1 MLFMATVLAAA
12 SPTAVVA
19 ASAQSPE
26 IRIAADNPVPA
37 CVSADRLMRFLKT
50 RNENLDPK
58 FADTAR
64 WYKTHGTA
72 WRVRWDYAFF
82 QMIVETNFLTFKR
95 GNGDS
100 GDVRPHQNNFAGIGT
115 TGGGVPGD
123 AYPDVKTGV
132 LAHIQHLVAYSGEKL
147 AQPVAPRTQL
157 KQDDI
162 VEVSLRLRRPVRFGD
177 LARRWAVDRHYGES
191 IAAIADR
198 YREGFCTGQQAT
210 EDVVPPKPE
219 PAARRTTLAAVQP
232 THLGAPPTP
241 AQASA
246 AVAAQAVPAPKPSK
260 PSAVRTL
267 WRADSGKPI
276 PTAGTAKPL
285 QQTAPPASEPPQA
298 AALPPAAVPASQ
310 PAPAPEAQ
318 AAPLKSAA
326 PVTAATPVTPAP
338 AAPGC
343 SVAAASYGGKK
354 TLLIRYQKS
363 GATLY
368 TALSVL
374 DGFERSMTEVF
385 LRDHAP
391 GGVNIGEFASRQE
404 ALAKAH
410 LLCPGNEAAA
420 PTAAPVT
427 PKT

>member
-1 MLFMATVLAAA
+1 MLVMVTLLAAA
-12 SPTAVVA
+12 SPTSVVA
-19 ASAQSPE
+19 ATAQSPE

-37 CVSADRLMRFLKT
+37 CVSPDRLMRFLKT

-58 FADTAR
+58 FADIAR

-191 IAAIADR
+191 IAAIAER
-198 YREGFCTGQQAT
+198 YREGFCTGQQAA

-219 PAARRTTLAAVQP
+219 PAARRTTLAAAQP
-232 THLGAPPTP
+232 THLGAPPPSTQLP
-241 AQASA
+241 AAIATQ
-246 AVAAQAVPAPKPSK
+246 VAPAPKPSK

-267 WRADSGKPI
+267 WRAESGKPI
-276 PTAGTAKPL
+276 PTDGTAKPAE
-285 QQTAPPASEPPQA
+285 QPAPPAAEPQQAVAPPSA
-298 AALPPAAVPASQ
+298 AAPAFQ
-310 PAPAPEAQ
+310 PAPAPVAPP
-318 AAPLKSAA
+318 AAAA
-326 PVTAATPVTPAP
+326 TAATSARPPAP
-338 AAPGC
+338 ANPAC
-343 SVAAASYGGKK
+343 SVAIASYGGNK
-354 TLLIRYQKS
+354 TLLIQYQKN

-391 GGVNIGEFASRQE
+391 GGVNIGEFASREE

>member
-1 MLFMATVLAAA
+1 MAG
-12 SPTAVVA
+12 
-19 ASAQSPE
+19 
-26 IRIAADNPVPA
+26 
-37 CVSADRLMRFLKT
+37 RLRQA
-50 RNENLDPK
+50 NSD
-58 FADTAR
+58 
-64 WYKTHGTA
+64 
-72 WRVRWDYAFF
+72 RWDR
-82 QMIVETNFLTFKR
+82 E
-95 GNGDS
+95 
-100 GDVRPHQNNFAGIGT
+100 
-115 TGGGVPGD
+115 
-123 AYPDVKTGV
+123 
-132 LAHIQHLVAYSGEKL
+132 
-147 AQPVAPRTQL
+147 
-157 KQDDI
+157 
-162 VEVSLRLRRPVRFGD
+162 
-177 LARRWAVDRHYGES
+177 
-191 IAAIADR
+191 AA
-198 YREGFCTGQQAT
+198 
-210 EDVVPPKPE
+210 
-219 PAARRTTLAAVQP
+219 
-232 THLGAPPTP
+232 
-241 AQASA
+241 
-246 AVAAQAVPAPKPSK
+246 
-260 PSAVRTL
+260 
-267 WRADSGKPI
+267 
-276 PTAGTAKPL
+276 
-285 QQTAPPASEPPQA
+285 QQTAPPASEPQQA

-391 GGVNIGEFASRQE
+391 GGVNIGEFASREE